1 MRKMNKRFTCNI
13 VTLLLFPL
21 SAAATSPWEVN
32 DGQKLQVSQ
41 GNMTTGNNQPA
52 LSASGENSHLVTDPN
67 LNFITSGSGSY
78 GVRVVQGAQADINKA
93 SISTQGSYGNG
104 ANVVQGTLNMDGTN
118 IHVTGINAYG
128 ISATG
133 NSTLNLSNTHITL
146 GNRMNEG
153 IDIAGGTLNGN
164 GLILT
169 ANSPT
174 VLNMIEISQ
183 QAQATLKDSQIILNG
198 LSSSFGIH
206 VNNATLNAS
215 GLIINASNLGQGILV
230 EKSNQA
236 GSALTLND
244 SSISTTGRTATAIST
259 LGQSVLNNVNI
270 NTTGDFAH
278 GVSLEYAGSAQ
289 VNGGHIETSGSDAYG
304 IWTTTKDS
312 LLQVKDTVFSISG
325 ENGIAVAA
333 QGGKASLDNIQAT
346 ITGERGRG
354 IVTESQL
361 DAKNINV
368 LTTGN
373 NSTGVQSS
381 GAKGDMTISNSSIT
395 ATGTGG
401 AGMAAALGA
410 KINADGINMTMKGEK
425 NIGLWLR
432 KGTLNVANSTIVT
445 ADGPGLYT
453 DGNALSE
460 AALDNTQLESGGFS
474 AFQILGSAL
483 NLNLSNGT
491 VATGGNGNVL
501 EALTLKDAQGADA
514 RNSQVNLM
522 ADNATLNG
530 NVISD
535 SVRNQ
540 VNLNLQNGS
549 TLTGMMKNVSS
560 TLLDSTSTWNM
571 TGDSDLNTLQLD
583 GKVLFDGQDFHTL
596 TVNNNLS
603 GSGYIGIH
611 TRLDGDDS
619 PSDRLNVKG
628 DATGHFTVD
637 ITNQGGKGAETHMG
651 IPVINV
657 AGETKDVTFTQ
668 SQPLLAGNYE
678 YFLNPVNSHEWYLQ
692 SSYKP
697 VVDPNAPAPEAPYRP
712 ETSGYL
718 IGPYLNAAYA
728 YTAAGTYHQRLG
740 ARQEGEAAW
749 GRIYGRHD
757 IYGAGQFGYDSTT
770 AFMQLGGDLWRGSV
784 TPDIQARSGVMVTL
798 GDIHSSAR
806 DYARSQRSGL
816 SVNTGKI
823 NTTAYS
829 LGGYF
834 TADNEEG
841 AYLDTVG
848 QVTWYRNHYKSINN
862 TGQGSYS
869 TLLSAET
876 GVPFTVSGEFK
887 LEPQLQ
893 LMGQYLHNGEIR
905 AGGAKVD
912 RSHDVMGQAR
922 GGVRLFYDAQDVQPW
937 VQVDTVQRMGKIPS
951 IAMNQESLS
960 PDIHSGWWQ
969 LGTGIR
975 GQVNPALSLYA
986 DVTYQHSYGQGVEGY
1001 GGNIGMKYQF

>member
-1 MRKMNKRFTCNI
+1 MRSANNRFIFNI
-13 VTLLLFPL
+13 ITLLLFPL
-21 SAAATSPWEVN
+21 SAEATSAWEVN
-32 DGQKLQVSQ
+32 NGQQLQVSQ
-41 GNMTTGNNQPA
+41 GHMTTDDNQPA
-52 LSASGENSHLVTDPN
+52 LSASGANSHLVTDPN
-67 LNFITSGSGSY
+67 LNFTTSGSASY
-78 GVRVVQGAQADINKA
+78 GVLVTQGAQADINKA
-93 SISTQGSYGNG
+93 SISTGGIYASG
-104 ANVVQGTLNMDGTN
+104 ARVDQGTLNMDGTN
-118 IHVTGINAYG
+118 IHISGQNAYG
-128 ISATG
+128 IWAAG
-133 NSTLNLSNTHITL
+133 NSTLNLNDTRITL
-146 GNRMNEG
+146 GHTMTEG

-169 ANSPT
+169 ANNPT
-174 VLNMIEISQ
+174 MLNMIEISK
-183 QAQATLKDSQIILNG
+183 QAQVTLKNVQITLNG

-206 VNNATLNAS
+206 VDDATLNAS
-215 GLIINASNLGQGILV
+215 GLMINASNKGQGILV
-230 EKSNQA
+230 EKGSQA
-236 GSALTLND
+236 GDSLILND
-244 SSISTTGRTATAIST
+244 SSINTEGKTASAIVT
-259 LGQSVLNNVNI
+259 RGKSVLNNVNL
-270 NTTGDFAH
+270 NTSGDFAH
-278 GVSLEYAGSAQ
+278 GVSLEHAGSAQ
-289 VNGGHIETSGSDAYG
+289 VNGGHIETSGYAAYG
-304 IWTTTKDS
+304 IWTTDRES
-312 LLQVKDTVFSISG
+312 MLQVKDTVFSISG
-325 ENGIAVAA
+325 ETGIAVAA
-333 QGGKASLDNIQAT
+333 QGGYVSLDNVQAM

-354 IVTESQL
+354 IVTENQM

-381 GAKGDMTISNSSIT
+381 GAKGDLTISDSSIT
-395 ATGTGG
+395 TTGTGG
-401 AGMAAALGA
+401 SGMAVVSG
-410 KINADGINMTMKGEK
+410 KIHADGIKMTMKGEK
-425 NIGLWLR
+425 TIALWLR
-432 KGTLNVANSTIVT
+432 NGTLNMANSTITTAAGPGVY
-445 ADGPGLYT
+445 ADGS
-453 DGNALSE
+453 ALSE
-460 AALDNTQLESGGFS
+460 ASLDNTQLESAGYS
-474 AFQILGSAL
+474 AIQTLGSSL

-491 VATGGNGNVL
+491 VVTGSSGDVL
-501 EALTLKDAQGADA
+501 KALTVKDAQGAEV

-549 TLTGMMKNVSS
+549 TLTGAMEKVSS
-560 TLLDSTSTWNM
+560 TILDATSTWNM
-571 TGDSDLNTLQLD
+571 TGNSDLNTLQLD

-628 DATGHFTVD
+628 DATGKFTVD
-637 ITNQGGKGAETHMG
+637 ITNQGGQGAKTNMG

-668 SQPLLAGNYE
+668 SQPVLAGNYE
-678 YFLNPVNSHEWYLQ
+678 YFLNPVNSHDWYLQ

-697 VVDPNAPAPEAPYRP
+697 VVDPGVPVPEKPYRP
-712 ETSGYL
+712 ETAGYL

-740 ARQEGEAAW
+740 ARQEDQAVW

-757 IYGAGQFGYDSTT
+757 IYGAGRFGYDSTT
-770 AFMQLGGDLWRGSV
+770 AFMQLGGDLWQGRL
-784 TPDIQARSGVMVTL
+784 TPEVQARSGVMVTL
-798 GDIHSSAR
+798 GDIHSNAR
-806 DYARSQRSGL
+806 DYARSQRLGL

-834 TADNEEG
+834 TADNEDG

-869 TLLSAET
+869 TLLSAEM
-876 GVPFTVSGEFK
+876 GVPFAVSGEFK

-912 RSHDVMGQAR
+912 SSHDFMGQAR
-922 GGVRLFYDAQDVQPW
+922 GGLRLFYDAQDVQPW
-937 VQVDTVQRMGKIPS
+937 VQVDMVQRMGNVPE

-986 DVTYQHSYGQGVEGY
+986 DVNYQHSYGHGVEGY
-1001 GGNIGMKYQF
+1001 GGNVGMKYQF

>member
-1 MRKMNKRFTCNI
+1 MRKVNKRFTCNI

-21 SAAATSPWEVN
+21 SAAATPAWDVN

-41 GNMTTGNNQPA
+41 GNMTTGDNQHA

-67 LNFITSGSGSY
+67 LNFITAGPSAY
-78 GVRVVQGAQADINKA
+78 GVKVTDGAQADINKA

-104 ANVVQGTLNMDGTN
+104 ANVDHGTLNMDGTN
-118 IHVTGINAYG
+118 IHIAGTNAYG

-153 IDIAGGTLNGN
+153 IDITGGTLNGD
-164 GLILT
+164 GLVLT
-169 ANSPT
+169 ANNPT
-174 VLNMIEISQ
+174 VLNMIEISKH
-183 QAQATLKDSQIILNG
+183 AQATLKDSQITLNG

-206 VNNATLNAS
+206 VNDATLNAT

-230 EKSNQA
+230 EKSSQA

-259 LGQSVLNNVNI
+259 LGQSVLNNVTI
-270 NTTGDFAH
+270 NTSGDFAH
-278 GVSLEYAGSAQ
+278 GLSLEYAGSAE
-289 VNGGHIETSGSDAYG
+289 VNGGHIETSGSAAYG
-304 IWTTTKDS
+304 IWTTTRDS

-325 ENGIAVAA
+325 ESGIAVAA
-333 QGGKASLDNIQAT
+333 QGGKASLDNIRAM
-346 ITGERGRG
+346 ITGDKGRG

-368 LTTGN
+368 LMTGN
-373 NSTGVQSS
+373 NNTGVQST
-381 GAKGDMTISNSSIT
+381 GTKGDMTISDSSMT
-395 ATGTGG
+395 STGTGG
-401 AGMAAALGA
+401 AGMTASSGG
-410 KINADGINMTMKGEK
+410 KINAEGINMTLKGEK
-425 NIGLWLR
+425 SVGLRLR

-445 ADGPGLYT
+445 ADGPGLYA

-460 AALDNTQLESGGFS
+460 ASLDNTQLESGGSS
-474 AFQILGSAL
+474 AFQTRGSAL

-501 EALTLKDAQGADA
+501 EALTLKDAEGADVS
-514 RNSQVNLM
+514 NSQVNLM

-530 NVISD
+530 SAISD

-560 TLLDSTSTWNM
+560 TILDSTSTWNM
-571 TGDSDLNTLQLD
+571 TGDSDLNTFQLD

-611 TRLDGDDS
+611 TRLEGDDS

-628 DATGHFTVD
+628 DATGNFTVG
-637 ITNQGGKGAETHMG
+637 ITNQGGQGAATDLG

-678 YFLNPVNSHEWYLQ
+678 YFLNPVNSHDWYLQ

-697 VVDPNAPAPEAPYRP
+697 VVDPNAPITDKPYRP

-740 ARQEGEAAW
+740 AREEGQAVW

-757 IYGAGQFGYDSTT
+757 LYGAGRFGYDSTT
-770 AFMQLGGDLWRGSV
+770 AFMQLGGDLWRGSL
-784 TPDIQARSGVMVTL
+784 TPEIDARSGMMVTL
-798 GDIHSSAR
+798 GDIHSNAR
-806 DYARSQRSGL
+806 DYARSQRNGL

-869 TLLSAET
+869 TLLSAEM
-876 GVPFTVSGEFK
+876 GVPFAVSGAFK
-887 LEPQLQ
+887 LEPELQ

-905 AGGAKVD
+905 AGGVKVD

-922 GGVRLFYDAQDVQPW
+922 GGLRLFYDAQDVQPW
-937 VQVDTVQRMGKIPS
+937 VQADMVQRMGKIPN

-975 GQVNPALSLYA
+975 GQVNPDVSLYA
-986 DVTYQHSYGQGVEGY
+986 DVTYQHSYGHGVEGY

>member
-1 MRKMNKRFTCNI
+1 MRVANKRFTFNI
-13 VTLLLFPL
+13 ITLLLFPL
-21 SAAATSPWEVN
+21 SAAATSAWEVN
-32 DGQKLQVSQ
+32 NGQKLQVSQ
-41 GNMTTGNNQPA
+41 SNVTTGDNQPA
-52 LSASGENSHLVTDPN
+52 LSASGENSHLLTDPN
-67 LNFITSGSGSY
+67 LNFITSGRVAY
-78 GVRVVQGAQADINKA
+78 GVLVTQGAQADINKA
-93 SISTQGSYGNG
+93 SISTGG
-104 ANVVQGTLNMDGTN
+104 AYASGARVDQGTLNMDGTN
-118 IHVTGINAYG
+118 IHVSGQNAYG

-133 NSTLNLSNTHITL
+133 NSTLNLNDTRITL
-146 GNRMNEG
+146 GHTITEG
-153 IDIAGGTLNGN
+153 IDITGGTLNGN

-169 ANSPT
+169 ANDPT
-174 VLNMIEISQ
+174 MLNMIELSNK
-183 QAQATLKDSQIILNG
+183 AQATLKDSQIILNG

-215 GLIINASNLGQGILV
+215 GLMINASNKGQGILV
-230 EKSNQA
+230 EKGNQP
-236 GSALTLND
+236 GDSLILND
-244 SSISTTGRTATAIST
+244 SSISTQGRTSTAIVT
-259 LGQSVLNNVNI
+259 RGQSVLNNVNL
-270 NTTGDFAH
+270 NTSGDFAH

-289 VNGGHIETSGSDAYG
+289 VNGGHIETSGYAAYG
-304 IWTTTKDS
+304 IWTTTRDS

-325 ENGIAVAA
+325 ENGIAVTA
-333 QGGKASLDNIQAT
+333 QGGKASLDNIQAM
-346 ITGERGRG
+346 ITGDGGRG
-354 IVTESQL
+354 IVTESEM

-381 GAKGDMTISNSSIT
+381 SAKGEMTISDSSIT
-395 ATGTGG
+395 TTGSGG
-401 AGMAAALGA
+401 SGMAAIVGG
-410 KINADGINMTMKGEK
+410 KIHADSINMTIKGEK
-425 NIGLWLR
+425 TIALWLR
-432 KGTLNVANSTIVT
+432 QGTLNMANSTITTV
-445 ADGPGLYT
+445 DGPGLYV

-460 AALDNTQLESGGFS
+460 ASLDNTQLESAGYS
-474 AFQILGSAL
+474 AIQTLGSAL

-491 VATGGNGNVL
+491 VVTGGNGNVL
-501 EALTLKDAQGADA
+501 EALTLKDTQGTDV
-514 RNSQVNLM
+514 RNSQVNLA
-522 ADNATLNG
+522 ADNSTLKG

-549 TLTGMMKNVSS
+549 TLTGTMENVSS
-560 TLLDSTSTWNM
+560 TILDRTSTWNM

-583 GKVLFDGQDFHTL
+583 GKVLFDGKDYHTL

-603 GSGYIGIH
+603 GSGYIGLH
-611 TRLDGDDS
+611 TRLGDDS
-619 PSDRLNVKG
+619 SPGDRLNVKG
-628 DATGHFTVD
+628 DATGNFTVG
-637 ITNQGGKGAETHMG
+637 ITNLGGRGAETHMG

-657 AGETKDVTFTQ
+657 AGATKDVTFTQ
-668 SQPLLAGNYE
+668 SQRLLAGNYE
-678 YFLNPVNSHEWYLQ
+678 YFLNPVNSHDWYLQ
-692 SSYKP
+692 TSYKP
-697 VVDPNAPAPEAPYRP
+697 VLDPNAPAPDKSYRP

-740 ARQEGEAAW
+740 ARQGGQAVW

-757 IYGAGQFGYDSTT
+757 IYGAGRFGYDSTT
-770 AFMQLGGDLWRGSV
+770 AFMQLGGDLWQGSL
-784 TPDIQARSGVMVTL
+784 TPEVQARSGVMVTL
-798 GDIHSSAR
+798 GDIHSNAR

-834 TADNEEG
+834 TADNEDG

-869 TLLSAET
+869 TLLSAEM

-893 LMGQYLHNGEIR
+893 LMGQYLHSGEIR
-905 AGGAKVD
+905 AGGAKVE
-912 RSHDVMGQAR
+912 RSHDFMGQAR
-922 GGVRLFYDAQDVQPW
+922 GGLRLFYDAENVQPW
-937 VQVDTVQRMGKIPS
+937 VQVDMVQRMGNIPD
-951 IAMNQESLS
+951 ITMNQESLS

-986 DVTYQHSYGQGVEGY
+986 DVTYQHSYGHGVEGY